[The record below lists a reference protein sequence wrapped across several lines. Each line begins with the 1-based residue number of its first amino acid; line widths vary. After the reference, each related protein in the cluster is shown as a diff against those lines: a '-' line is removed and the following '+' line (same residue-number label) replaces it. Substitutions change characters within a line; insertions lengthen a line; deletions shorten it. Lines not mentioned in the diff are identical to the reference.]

1 MSKQYRIFLV
11 KIFILSTVF
20 VLIFNIGYSFFSEEN
35 NQSLSSAKET
45 NNNQFQN
52 ISNPV
57 LWKTWVA
64 ITTNVWIRFK
74 QRSETPVTI
83 YKDIFSISEVISREK
98 TANKELIWNNMLVL
112 QEYTNVLKTDVKKLI
127 WSSYGK
133 SRTLNAL
140 IDQLEFR
147 YTLWVKNITKLNQQ
161 KSIFLNSLN
170 SSSTEIEALKQKI
183 GSDFKWNKSKES
195 LDNIEKYLELK
206 KEYYY
211 SKTYI
216 IYINHFLERYNFLNN
231 YNKRLLDTLI
241 TNKDALIKNTYIVLP
256 DSGIWLLKEFDLIK
270 NEAEIKK

>member
-241 TNKDALIKNTYIVLP
+241 NNKDALIKNTYIVLP